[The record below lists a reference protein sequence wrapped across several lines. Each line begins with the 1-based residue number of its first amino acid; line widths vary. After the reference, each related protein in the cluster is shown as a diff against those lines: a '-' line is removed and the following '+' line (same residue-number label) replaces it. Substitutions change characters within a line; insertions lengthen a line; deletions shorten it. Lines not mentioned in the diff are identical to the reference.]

1 MKAIKI
7 KGNPYVMV
15 KDRILHFNEN
25 YENGCIQTELIEMTD
40 RFIVKAT
47 IIPDVDKPERYFT
60 GHAEEVIG
68 SSQLNSTSALEN
80 CETSAL
86 GRSLAMMSIGIIESI
101 ASAEEVANA
110 VHQQNGVSQV
120 SASVPTNS
128 ENNFKCPLC
137 EDSIIDQRLFG
148 EDGVRME
155 ISQNGKTLPA
165 FKCVK
170 NDDPKNP
177 TCKFAS
183 WKLDEVEAG
192 LIIIDEAPHKVLVD
206 DANLAKAEQMA
217 QDAEGLTF

>member
-1 MKAIKI
+1 MKTIDI
-7 KGNPYVMV
+7 QGSPYVKV
-15 KDRILHFNEN
+15 NERLIYFNEH
-25 YENGCIQTELIEMTD
+25 YKDGRITTDLVEMTE
-40 RFIVKAT
+40 RYIVKAT
-47 IIPDVDKPERYFT
+47 IIPDVSNSERYFT
-60 GHAEEVIG
+60 GYAEEVVG
-68 SSQLNSTSALEN
+68 SSQVNKTSALEN
-80 CETSAL
+80 CETSAV
-86 GRSLAMMSIGIIESI
+86 GRGLAMMGIGIIKSI

-137 EDSIIDQRLFG
+137 EDSIIDQRVFG
-148 EDGVRME
+148 EDGVSNPL
-155 ISQNGKTLPA
+155 SQNGKPLPA

-177 TCKFAS
+177 TCKFVS

-217 QDAEGLTF
+217 QEAEGLTF

>member
-1 MKAIKI
+1 MKTIDI
-7 KGNPYVMV
+7 QGSPYVKV
-15 KDRILHFNEN
+15 NERLIYFNEH
-25 YENGCIQTELIEMTD
+25 YKDGRITTDLVEMTE
-40 RFIVKAT
+40 RYIVKAT
-47 IIPDVDKPERYFT
+47 IIPDVSNSERYFT
-60 GHAEEVIG
+60 GYAEEVVG
-68 SSQLNSTSALEN
+68 SSQVNKTSALEN
-80 CETSAL
+80 CETSAV
-86 GRSLAMMSIGIIESI
+86 GRGLAMMGIGIIKSI

-137 EDSIIDQRLFG
+137 EDSILDQRVFG
-148 EDGVRME
+148 EDGVSNPL
-155 ISQNGKTLPA
+155 SQNGKPLPA

>member
-1 MKAIKI
+1 MKTIDI
-7 KGNPYVMV
+7 QGSPYVKV
-15 KDRILHFNEN
+15 NERLIYFNEH
-25 YENGCIQTELIEMTD
+25 YKDGRITTDLVEMTE
-40 RFIVKAT
+40 RYIVKAT
-47 IIPDVDKPERYFT
+47 IIPDVSNSERYFT
-60 GHAEEVIG
+60 GYAEEVVG
-68 SSQLNSTSALEN
+68 SSQVNKTSALEN
-80 CETSAL
+80 CETSAV
-86 GRSLAMMSIGIIESI
+86 GRGLAMMGIGIIKSI

>member
-47 IIPDVDKPERYFT
+47 IIPDVSNSERYFT
-60 GHAEEVIG
+60 GYAEEVVG
-68 SSQLNSTSALEN
+68 SSQVNKTSALEN
-80 CETSAL
+80 CETSAV
-86 GRSLAMMSIGIIESI
+86 GRGLAMMGIGIIKSI

-183 WKLDEVEAG
+183 WKLEEVEAE
-192 LIIIDEAPHKVLVD
+192 LLIIDEAPHKVLVND
-206 DANLAKAEQMA
+206 DNLAEAEQMA

>member
-1 MKAIKI
+1 MKTIDI
-7 KGNPYVMV
+7 QGSPYVKV
-15 KDRILHFNEN
+15 NERLIYFNEH
-25 YENGCIQTELIEMTD
+25 YKDGRITTDLVEMTE
-40 RFIVKAT
+40 RYIVKAT
-47 IIPDVDKPERYFT
+47 IIPDVSNSERYFT
-60 GHAEEVIG
+60 GYAEEVVG
-68 SSQLNSTSALEN
+68 SSQVNKTSALEN
-80 CETSAL
+80 CETSAV
-86 GRSLAMMSIGIIESI
+86 GRGLAMMGIGIIKSI

-137 EDSIIDQRLFG
+137 EDSIIDQGLFG